1 MELRL
6 NAYEQTSKETDIHTG
21 NQHLRGERKKEEI
34 YSMNV
39 FAVPEVDDP

>member
-1 MELRL
+1 M
-6 NAYEQTSKETDIHTG
+6 NK
-21 NQHLRGERKKEEI
+21 HLKRQKFILVINICVEKERKKEEI